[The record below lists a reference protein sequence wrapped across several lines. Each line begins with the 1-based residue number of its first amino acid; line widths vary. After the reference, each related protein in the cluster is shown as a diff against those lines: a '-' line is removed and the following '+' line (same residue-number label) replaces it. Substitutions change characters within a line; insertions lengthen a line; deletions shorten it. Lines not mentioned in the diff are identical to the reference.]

1 MNRFSYVNMVFS
13 YLLGDA
19 VRVAGAVDVH
29 DLGDALSP
37 VDVVH
42 SVLVPHVG
50 DVALVEQQD
59 VRAGSARRVSPKF
72 GFRPDSGIYRNKQ
85 HYMAT
90 VPNISN

>member
-1 MNRFSYVNMVFS
+1 MQATPTVCTRFS

-19 VRVAGAVDVH
+19 VGVAGAVDVH

-42 SVLVPHVG
+42 GVLVFHVG

-59 VRAGSARRVSPKF
+59 VRPRKQRLSEVRVPTRQRNLPKQTTLYSNSF
-72 GFRPDSGIYRNKQ
+72 Q
-85 HYMAT
+85 HF
-90 VPNISN
+90 